1 MDLDINLCTKN
12 ECQAVG
18 KQLTGGDGK
27 NPISVIKALKKAM
40 NASEIISFKASND
53 SISSFE
59 QSNSITTSNFD
70 AKIFTISLSVNSLT
84 LSWEFMIVVVLS
96 KL

>member
-1 MDLDINLCTKN
+1 MQINLCVKN
-12 ECQAVG
+12 EGQAVR
-18 KQLTGGDGK
+18 KQLTDGDGK

-40 NASEIISFKASND
+40 NAFEIISFKASNG

-84 LSWEFMIVVVLS
+84 LSWEFMIVLALS